1 MIRTDGYMNDLGRIL
16 AKDYPWGRLSGRDVL
31 VTGASGMIGSVLT
44 DVLVSKASE
53 YDFQVVAMS
62 REWMD

>member
-16 AKDYPWGRLSGRDVL
+16 VKDYPWGRLSGRDVL

-53 YDFQVVAMS
+53 YDF
-62 REWMD
+62 